1 MEKKI
6 TSTTTKG
13 SIIALI
19 LMVIALIIYFLN
31 IDSNGPVK
39 WLQLILFVA
48 GVIWAVMSYGKEINY
63 NSTIGN
69 YFGYGFKVSA
79 VATVI
84 LIIYTVIFIL
94 IFPDVKETALEQAR
108 KNMIEKNVPTDQM
121 QQGME
126 FTKKFFMVFAIVGLL
141 IVNLLC
147 GAIAALVGA
156 AVTKKEPNQLPQ
168 QDNQLAQ

>member
-19 LMVIALIIYFLN
+19 LMVVALVIYFLN

-39 WLQLILFVA
+39 WVQLIIFVA
-48 GVIWAVMSYGKEINY
+48 GVIWAVMSHGKEINY
-63 NSTIGN
+63 HSTFGN
-69 YFGYGFKVSA
+69 YFGYGFKVCA

-108 KNMIEKNVPTDQM
+108 KNMAEKNISTDQIE
-121 QQGME
+121 QGME

-141 IVNLLC
+141 IINLIS

-156 AVTKKEPNQLPQ
+156 AVTKKVPNQFPQ
-168 QDNQLAQ
+168 GDNQSQQ